1 MLIRQKLMLSAA
13 LSIGALVAMFGL
25 QLYSGNTQVELALAA
40 QTVVELER
48 DMLELRKDEK
58 DFLTRSD
65 MAYVQGHA
73 QHAAELKNKLSA
85 VSQVFEKYD
94 MPLAPLNQFESLL
107 GQYLALFSEV
117 VTLQQQIGLTPKSGL
132 YGRLREAVHN
142 VETLLKEHNKPELA
156 VQMLQLRRN
165 EKDFMLRRDASYLEK
180 FQQTLRSFDSTLD
193 GSDLSPD
200 VADEIRRLMADYQ
213 VNFEAL
219 FNKEKEFG
227 LGKEDGKMG
236 ALRTVID
243 QAEQATQE
251 LRELALHEI
260 HDEESDS
267 VVMATTLFA
276 VIAVL
281 VAIVTFMIIRAIIT
295 PINNIN
301 QVIAHVGKDKN
312 LTLRCDTSGEDE
324 IAEIGRHFNE
334 MVESF
339 RALIQQVNGAVA
351 VMNESCQE
359 LSANATQA
367 SDGVLR
373 QLNETDMVATAIT
386 EMGATI
392 DEIAKNT
399 ELAAERANHTH
410 TNAQVGQQSV
420 EQTIEKI
427 QSLAQQLNNSASVVA
442 ELERDSGTIGSVLD
456 VIRGIA
462 EQTNLLALNA
472 AIEAARAGEQGRG
485 FAVVADEVR
494 SLAMR
499 TQESTEEIAGIIQ
512 TLQSR
517 TRSIVQLM
525 EASQRQGGE
534 SAEQAASAGTMLA
547 QINQDVTNIMDMS
560 TQIAAAIEEQ
570 SSVAA
575 EVNKNVVVI
584 RDIAEESSHA
594 AMANAKASDDV
605 RERAEYLQS
614 AVSQFRVS

>member
-25 QLYSGNTQVELALAA
+25 QLYSGKTQVELALAA

-58 DFLTRSD
+58 DFLDRKE
-65 MAYVQGHA
+65 MEYVADHKKHA
-73 QHAAELKNKLSA
+73 DALQTKL
-85 VSQVFEKYD
+85 VYIQQVFAEYEI
-94 MPLAPLNQFESLL
+94 PPTALNRFEVLVN
-107 GQYLALFSEV
+107 QYLALFADV
-117 VTLQQQIGLTPKSGL
+117 VVLEQQIGLNPKAGL
-132 YGRLREAVHN
+132 YGALRDAVHN
-142 VETLLKEHNKPELA
+142 VETLLKQYDQAEIA

-165 EKDFMLRRDASYLEK
+165 EKDFMLRRDASYMDKFHKTLANFNTVLEGA
-180 FQQTLRSFDSTLD
+180 DLD
-193 GSDLSPD
+193 ESVKGQ
-200 VADEIRRLMADYQ
+200 IRQLMTDYKN
-213 VNFEAL
+213 NFEAL
-219 FNKEKEFG
+219 VNKEKEFG
-227 LGKEDGKMG
+227 LAKEEGKLGE
-236 ALRTVID
+236 LRKVVDEID
-243 QAEQATQE
+243 LMTLE
-251 LRELALHEI
+251 LRELALAEI

-267 VVMATTLFA
+267 VFMATTLFA
-276 VIAVL
+276 VIAAL
-281 VAIVTFMIIRAIIT
+281 VAIVTLMIIRAIIR

-301 QVIAHVGKDKN
+301 QVISQVGREKD
-312 LTLRCDTSGEDE
+312 LTLRCDTTSEDE
-324 IAEIGRHFNE
+324 IAEVGLHFNQ

-339 RALIQQVNGAVA
+339 QALIQQVNEAVA
-351 VMNESCQE
+351 VMHESCSE
-359 LSANATQA
+359 LSENATRT
-367 SDGVLR
+367 SDGVMR

-399 ELAAERANHTH
+399 ELAAERANQTH
-410 TNAQVGQQSV
+410 TNAQNGQLGV

-427 QSLAQQLNNSASVVA
+427 QSLAQQLNSSATVVS

-534 SAEQAASAGTMLA
+534 SAEQAASAGTLLA
-547 QINQDVTNIMDMS
+547 QINADVTNIMDMS

-575 EVNKNVVVI
+575 EVNKNVVII
-584 RDIAEESSHA
+584 RDIADESSHA
-594 AMANAKASDDV
+594 ALANAKASDDV
-605 RERAEYLQS
+605 RERAEYLKN
-614 AVSQFRVS
+614 AVSQFRIV